1 MVLTMI
7 SSLFLALL
15 LAAFPRF
22 SMAAPQGINSPV
34 GREAPAGTKVVII
47 QMFEWTYLG
56 TDTDYVEGVLAD
68 YANRLLSLGV
78 DGFRLDA
85 AKHMAATDIANILS
99 RLIRKEHIP
108 QRRRTLNR
116 PSYFP
121 TPSSICANP
130 ALPGGADGAE
140 STCAHR
146 GKDGGA
152 DRSLVQE
159 GIEAREGKQNAER
172 PLLAAHSRVYHPP
185 LGAVPPHPP
194 RPTYASSPP
203 TETAIC
209 E

>member
-1 MVLTMI
+1 
-7 SSLFLALL
+7 
-15 LAAFPRF
+15 
-22 SMAAPQGINSPV
+22 MAAPQGINSPV

-159 GIEAREGKQNAER
+159 GIEAREGKQSQGERYIMYAPRIKSPSLVPLSAER